1 MELSSAGFH
10 VLHILALLQ
19 VQVAAWPVEE
29 SPHLPLVRKI
39 TDVLHRIRVNTCA
52 AHNLRVFISTD
63 YEHLDEK
70 EATLVRCVLDYS
82 LSREELPVV
91 LASQLSPAHETQH
104 WTAPSPAWQTVDKSF
119 QLNYNPKPLLDL
131 LEHRLWRTCMYM
143 VKHELGIPPQ
153 TEVVHRQKLS
163 NVEALY
169 YREEHIKCH
178 NKIFDLCKLEFCVSS
193 Y

>member
-82 LSREELPVV
+82 LSREELPV
-91 LASQLSPAHETQH
+91 PA
-104 WTAPSPAWQTVDKSF
+104 PAWQTVDKSF